1 MDIIRKFLVNYISER
16 GIKQSF
22 ISEKTGLTADTV
34 SKILSGRRKILA
46 DEFLSICRAL
56 DIPQSE
62 MNHLISNVNRNH
74 STEQKG
80 N

>member
-1 MDIIRKFLVNYISER
+1 MDIIREFLVNYIDDR

-22 ISEKTGLTADTV
+22 VSEKTGLTADTV
-34 SKILSGRRKILA
+34 SKILGGRRKILA

-56 DIPQSE
+56 DIPQNE
-62 MNHLISNVNRNH
+62 MNRLMSSVNRNR